1 MRHRIAIL
9 ALVAAAMTPLFA
21 SPKIGAPKTA
31 PAAQEKKDYLTEEE
45 ADKIRDADSPSE
57 RIKLYIAFAEDRL
70 TKFQYELTRQNP
82 DRRKDEMLN
91 GLMNAYAGCMDDAA
105 DQIEVAKQKQV
116 DIHAALKIM
125 AGKGKGFLETLQKLE
140 KGSGPDFE
148 SYKETLED
156 AIEGTSD
163 AMTDTENAQKE
174 MLPPPVRR
182 KPN

>member
-1 MRHRIAIL
+1 MMHYRIAVL
-9 ALVAAAMTPLFA
+9 ALAAAAMMPLFA
-21 SPKIGAPKTA
+21 APKI
-31 PAAQEKKDYLTEEE
+31 AATGQEKKDYLTEEE

-91 GLMNAYAGCMDDAA
+91 GLMNAYAGCMDDAS
-105 DQIEVAKQKQV
+105 DQIDVAKQKQV

-125 AGKGKGFLETLQKLE
+125 AGKGKGFLEILQKLD

-156 AIEGTSD
+156 AIEGTTD
-163 AMTDTENAQKE
+163 ALTDTENAQKE